1 MRLNPS
7 IKLGFLAITL
17 SFTAICATLTTS
29 QTTLAAP
36 DPASKA
42 VYQQFQIFSKNAVKS
57 TPSLIQARKYLL
69 NHINEVS
76 PWQATLMTLQL
87 ENMQNIKLADFDQK
101 MVAELFQSVLY
112 EAHSSIGYE
121 QKLTFSSLLKVIKD
135 PTVRKLLQEASDL
148 GFKLETSEGI
158 YYPIINYETYKKFQP
173 YVKPDIAAYIDIM
186 AAESNQPTTS
196 DAAFIITWDE
206 LIRRTLE
213 KEAFLNNFPSS
224 NRTSA
229 VKNSLYVGYLFYGS
243 DNSPAYD
250 WYTEE
255 EIRTIDPEVKKAYE
269 KAVANREPNTKSVL
283 LDTVDKILHLL
294 DKSND
299 ELTPEIKEITDHVES
314 LFAND

>member
-87 ENMQNIKLADFDQK
+87 ENMQNIKLADLDQK

-314 LFAND
+314 LFANN

>member
-36 DPASKA
+36 VPASKA
-42 VYQQFQIFSKNAVKS
+42 VYHQFQIYSKNAVKS
-57 TPSLIQARKYLL
+57 TSSLIQARKYLL
-69 NHINEVS
+69 NHIDEVG

-87 ENMQNIKLADFDQK
+87 ENLQKIRLSDLDQK
-101 MVAELFQSVLY
+101 MYTDHFQSIVSQ
-112 EAHSSIGYE
+112 ADSNIGYE
-121 QKLTFSSLLKVIKD
+121 QQLTHSRLLKEIKD
-135 PTVRKLLQEASDL
+135 PAVRKLLQEASDL
-148 GFKLETSEGI
+148 GFKLETSEGL
-158 YYPIINYETYKKFQP
+158 YYPTINYETYKKFQP
-173 YVKPDIAAYIDIM
+173 YVKPDIVAYIDIM
-186 AAESNQPTTS
+186 AAESNQSTTS
-196 DAAFIITWDE
+196 DAAFMITWDE

-213 KEAFLNNFPSS
+213 KEAYLNNFPSS

-269 KAVANREPNTKSVL
+269 KAVANRAPNTKSVL
-283 LDTVDKILHLL
+283 LDTVEKILHLL
-294 DKSND
+294 DESND
-299 ELTPEIKEITDHVES
+299 ELTPEIKEITEYVES